1 MIIEKA
7 FKNAKNIGVFLCFL
21 AFSFLTFSILNP
33 IVESNAE
40 TIIKDYTVGAYTMSM
55 TNTSEVDVTATTNN
69 DQQLFTAENDVI
81 FRNTC
86 PKGATIAISSKNGTN
101 VLADGEGHEILP
113 TAPGSELS
121 DNSWG
126 FSLDN
131 GETWNSVPVTFEDI
145 DPLLIYNSNEAELED
160 RIIPVLYGF
169 KLSREIPDGTYS
181 NDVMYTLTPDQDCFI
196 YKINWESNGGTIPE
210 GFPEYL
216 NQDDLLDLSA
226 LPRPTRDYYD
236 FAGWRVGDMV
246 YTGNETAVDLNL
258 NNAPSIVIET
268 LWTPTI
274 YPIIYNL
281 DGGSAVNETSYN
293 IESDEIVLANP
304 TRHGYT
310 FRGWSGTDLV
320 GDANTLVIIPAGSH
334 GDRYYT
340 ANWDTI
346 PYALTYT
353 LNGGSAENIPTYNI
367 ETPTFMLQ
375 NPARTAYD
383 FIGWSGTGLT
393 GNYNKEVAILTGST
407 GDRSFEAHWTPTD
420 YTISYSLKGG
430 AAENPT
436 NYNVESNAITL
447 NNPSR
452 GAYDFDGWSGTE
464 LTGTTNK
471 SVTIRKGSYGDRAYA
486 ANWTPTTYSI
496 SYALNGGSASN
507 PTTYNV
513 ESGEIAIS
521 NPTKANYDF
530 VGWSGTG
537 LTGNNN
543 KNIKIPASSSGN
555 RSYEAH
561 WTPTNY
567 TISYSLKGGSATN
580 PTSYNVETN
589 SFTLT
594 NPTRGQY
601 DFVGWSGTGLT
612 GNNNKSV
619 TIAKGSY
626 GDRSYTANWTPTNYA
641 ISYTLNGGSA
651 TNPTS
656 YNVETGEITLNNPTK
671 ANYDFVGW
679 SGTGLTG
686 NNNKTVKIPAASYGN
701 RSYTANWTPTNYSV
715 SYTLN
720 GGSASGN
727 PTSYNVESNAFTLN
741 NPTRTAY
748 DFVGWSGTGLTGN
761 NNKSVTVAKGSSGN
775 RSYTA
780 NWTPTNYTISY
791 TLNGGSATNNTS
803 YNVET
808 NSFTLNN
815 PTRTAYDFVGWSG
828 TGLSGTG
835 NKTVTISKGSTGN
848 RSYTANWTPTTYTI
862 TYNLNGGSASNNT
875 TYTIETNSF
884 TLNNPTRANYNFA
897 GWSGTGISGTST
909 SVTIAKGSSGNR
921 SYTANWTPVQT
932 VWNYDYTGGI
942 QSFTVPSTGTYKLE
956 VWGSQGSDWAS
967 TCGISSNCKG
977 GYGGYSTGNISLTA
991 GQVIYIGV
999 GGRSGY
1005 NGGGSHN
1012 GEGANGGG
1020 ATHIGKSNAVLKSTA
1035 AANVFIV
1042 AGGGGG
1048 AGHSG
1053 DHGDARSANGGA
1065 GGGLTGGSGVCSD
1078 IRSCNNYGTG
1088 GSQTGGGSNG
1098 GSYGQGG
1105 SGAGQ
1110 YYENGGGGGGGWYGG
1125 GAARGNYNG
1134 CGGGGG
1140 GSSYIG
1146 GVSGGSTTAGA
1157 RAGNGYARITWV
1169 SN

>member
-1 MIIEKA
+1 MT
-7 FKNAKNIGVFLCFL
+7 KNINGTKLGKLYNLGAFLSFLVFSFL
-21 AFSFLTFSILNP
+21 AFTLFSP
-33 IVESNAE
+33 IVKSNAE
-40 TIIKDYTVGAYTMSM
+40 TIIKDYSVGAYTMSM
-55 TNTSEVDVTATTNN
+55 TNTSEVDVIATANN
-69 DQQLFTAENDVI
+69 NQQLYTAGNDVI

-86 PKGATIAISSKNGTN
+86 PKGAKIAISSKNGTN
-101 VLADGEGHEILP
+101 VLSDGKGNEILA

-131 GETWNSVPVTFEDI
+131 GETWNSVPSTDI
-145 DPLLIYNSNEAELED
+145 NPLYIYDSNEAEPED
-160 RIIPVLYGF
+160 HIVQVLYGF
-169 KLSREIPDGTYS
+169 KLSREIPDGTYT

-196 YKINWESNGGTIPE
+196 YRINWESNGGTIPD

-216 NQDDLLDLSA
+216 NQDDLLDLSD
-226 LPRPTRDYYD
+226 LPRPTRDYYN
-236 FAGWRVGDMV
+236 FAGWRINGVT
-246 YTGNETAVDLNL
+246 YTGDETDVDLNL
-258 NNAPSIVIET
+258 NNDASITVET
-268 LWTPTI
+268 LWAPTT
-274 YPIIYNL
+274 YPITYNL
-281 DGGSAVNETSYN
+281 DGGSATNETSYN
-293 IESDEIVLANP
+293 YESDAIALANP
-304 TRHGYT
+304 ARRGYS
-310 FRGWSGTDLV
+310 FRGWSGTDLT
-320 GDANTLVIIPAGSH
+320 GDTNKNVVIPEQSH
-334 GDRYYT
+334 GARSYT
-340 ANWDTI
+340 ANWDTV
-346 PYALTYT
+346 PYSISYSL
-353 LNGGSAENIPTYNI
+353 GGGTASNETTYNI
-367 ETPTFMLQ
+367 ES
-375 NPARTAYD
+375 D
-383 FIGWSGTGLT
+383 
-393 GNYNKEVAILTGST
+393 
-407 GDRSFEAHWTPTD
+407 
-420 YTISYSLKGG
+420 TI
-430 AAENPT
+430 
-436 NYNVESNAITL
+436 
-447 NNPSR
+447 
-452 GAYDFDGWSGTE
+452 
-464 LTGTTNK
+464 
-471 SVTIRKGSYGDRAYA
+471 
-486 ANWTPTTYSI
+486 
-496 SYALNGGSASN
+496 
-507 PTTYNV
+507 
-513 ESGEIAIS
+513 
-521 NPTKANYDF
+521 
-530 VGWSGTG
+530 
-537 LTGNNN
+537 
-543 KNIKIPASSSGN
+543 
-555 RSYEAH
+555 
-561 WTPTNY
+561 
-567 TISYSLKGGSATN
+567 
-580 PTSYNVETN
+580 
-589 SFTLT
+589 
-594 NPTRGQY
+594 
-601 DFVGWSGTGLT
+601 
-612 GNNNKSV
+612 
-619 TIAKGSY
+619 
-626 GDRSYTANWTPTNYA
+626 
-641 ISYTLNGGSA
+641 
-651 TNPTS
+651 
-656 YNVETGEITLNNPTK
+656 
-671 ANYDFVGW
+671 
-679 SGTGLTG
+679 
-686 NNNKTVKIPAASYGN
+686 
-701 RSYTANWTPTNYSV
+701 
-715 SYTLN
+715 
-720 GGSASGN
+720 
-727 PTSYNVESNAFTLN
+727 TLN

-921 SYTANWTPVQT
+921 SYTANWTPGQT

-1110 YYENGGGGGGGWYGG
+1110 YYDDGGGGGGGWYGG